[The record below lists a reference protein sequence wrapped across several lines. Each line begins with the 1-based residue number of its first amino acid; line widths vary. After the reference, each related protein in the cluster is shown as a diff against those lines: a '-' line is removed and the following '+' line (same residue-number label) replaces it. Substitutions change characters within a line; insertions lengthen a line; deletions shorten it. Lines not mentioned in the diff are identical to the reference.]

1 MTLPTPAVH
10 SPDLTA
16 DRLQTV
22 ANWLLDELQATED
35 DLVRATDTRW
45 TKGCTTFGRQHSRV
59 VAEWQSRRHPWL
71 GMLDTSKALVF
82 TIGEV
87 PCRFSNDDPDNP
99 SKKAVL
105 EINPYQ
111 RAFAEFF
118 SAELPVRYCF
128 VVDRGM
134 NGLADPYVVLHGL
147 TEDNQVVCRWVSDA
161 VTAFRVEAGIQ
172 PAAVDI
178 PKRTLSPKQLG
189 DVPDEGQQQT
199 KAGDTPESV

>member
-1 MTLPTPAVH
+1 MTLPTPAVY

-59 VAEWQSRRHPWL
+59 VAEWQSRMHPWL

-118 SAELPVRYCF
+118 SAELLLRGRPGHEWSGGPLCRPSRPYRRQPSCLSVGVRC
-128 VVDRGM
+128 G
-134 NGLADPYVVLHGL
+134 
-147 TEDNQVVCRWVSDA
+147 
-161 VTAFRVEAGIQ
+161 AG
-172 PAAVDI
+172 
-178 PKRTLSPKQLG
+178 
-189 DVPDEGQQQT
+189 VPR
-199 KAGDTPESV
+199 